1 VLPKQLAAIAALYN
15 GWKCIENSFKA
26 DSIVDIIFIK
36 ALKCE
41 TTLGVYDWERVSLR
55 PVLID
60 LDIGSASN
68 ESFVHD
74 SAKGLMNYDS
84 IAKHLTESLKR
95 LHYKTVE
102 RLAEHIAQIVI
113 SEFHAPYVKVSVGK
127 PAAVKNAAMV
137 GVTIERRAVTDT
149 NASTNK

>member
-1 VLPKQLAAIAALYN
+1 
-15 GWKCIENSFKA
+15 
-26 DSIVDIIFIK
+26 VDIIFIK

-41 TTLGVYDWERVSLR
+41 TTLGIYDWERASLR

-60 LDIGSASN
+60 LDIGSASS
-68 ESFVHD
+68 ESFAHD

-84 IAKHLTESLKR
+84 ISRRLTEELKT

-102 RLAEHIAQIVI
+102 RLAEHVAHIVL
-113 SEFHAPYVKVSVGK
+113 SEFHAPYVKVTLGK

-137 GVTIERRAVTDT
+137 GVSIERRAAATS
-149 NASTNK
+149 AG

>member
-1 VLPKQLAAIAALYN
+1 M
-15 GWKCIENSFKA
+15 
-26 DSIVDIIFIK
+26 DIIFIK
-36 ALKCE
+36 GLKCN

-55 PVLID
+55 PVLLD

-68 ESFVHD
+68 ESFEHD

-84 IAKHLTESLKR
+84 ISKRLTEALST

-102 RLAEHIAQIVI
+102 RLAEHVAELVLR
-113 SEFHAPYVKVSVGK
+113 EFHAPFVRVTVGK

-137 GVTIERRAVTDT
+137 GVTIERRAPT
-149 NASTNK
+149 A